1 MPYRHKH
8 SERGLVLHIRVPW
21 DQLAYLLQA
30 LQAEGLPTQGLSLS
44 SIVRAAVRNAAEAAR
59 ARHNLPEISL
69 AAARSLVQEH
79 QQMEEARRAPKV
91 PVGGLSETL
100 VQVLEEDSRQH
111 RLAPIPD
118 LAERAARLASAKLA
132 DSVRQAAEI
141 ESEPDST
148 PHPGG
153 ASARHIPFSTLRQ
166 MGSCAVLD
174 RAAEA
179 DELARRACEIVL
191 SGVPPER
198 WADAETAAAVS
209 RMEHLL
215 REMAKDEEK
224 AARRRRRAKS
234 GQET

>member
-100 VQVLEEDSRQH
+100 VQVLEEDSRPH

-141 ESEPDST
+141 ESEPDRT
-148 PHPGG
+148 PPPGG

-166 MGSCAVLD
+166 MGSCAALD

-198 WADAETAAAVS
+198 WSDAETAAAVS

-215 REMAKDEEK
+215 REMAKDEERT
-224 AARRRRRAKS
+224 ARKKRRKKDA
-234 GQET
+234 